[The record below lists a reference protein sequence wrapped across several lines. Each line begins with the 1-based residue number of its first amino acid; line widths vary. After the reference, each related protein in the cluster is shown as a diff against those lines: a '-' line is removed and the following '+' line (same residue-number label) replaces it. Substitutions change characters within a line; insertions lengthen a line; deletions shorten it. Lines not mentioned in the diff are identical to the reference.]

1 MFATDWIGALA
12 GAVGTLIAI
21 GAWIVAL
28 VANSRSKEANR
39 IARNALE
46 IESRVDERQREFR
59 AVEWDAI
66 VMADETPLEFEL
78 RNTGDTPA
86 VSVTIVLHLGKER
99 ETHELGNIAAKS
111 GAKVTSDKFVA
122 WMTEAFDH
130 EVVNPG
136 YRVHWSSP
144 LGQVSDV
151 TMPIRTVDDFIDWED
166 VER

>member
-1 MFATDWIGALA
+1 
-12 GAVGTLIAI
+12 
-21 GAWIVAL
+21 
-28 VANSRSKEANR
+28 
-39 IARNALE
+39 
-46 IESRVDERQREFR
+46 
-59 AVEWDAI
+59 
-66 VMADETPLEFEL
+66 MADETPLAFEL

-86 VSVTIVLHLGKER
+86 VSVTIVLHLGKGR
-99 ETHELGNIAAKS
+99 ETHELGNIEAKS
-111 GAKVTSDKFVA
+111 AAKVTSDKFVA

-130 EVVNPG
+130 EVVHPG

>member
-1 MFATDWIGALA
+1 MLATDGIGAGA
-12 GAVGTLIAI
+12 GAVGALMAI
-21 GAWIVAL
+21 GALIVAM
-28 VANSRSKEANR
+28 VANSRSTEANR
-39 IARNALE
+39 IARTALE

-59 AVEWDAI
+59 AVEWDA
-66 VMADETPLEFEL
+66 VVVADKTPLEFEL
-78 RNTGDTPA
+78 RNVGDTPA

-99 ETHELGNIAAKS
+99 ETHALGDIAAKTD
-111 GAKVTSDKFVA
+111 AKLTSDKFDA

-151 TMPIRTVDDFIDWED
+151 TMPRRTVDDFIDWEHD
-166 VER
+166 ER